1 MSIAIVTCRA
11 QLGLHAPL
19 VQVEVSLGSGLPAF
33 SIVGLPATV
42 VKESRDRVRAAL
54 VNSNFEFPAG
64 RVTVNLSPAD
74 IPKRGG
80 RFDLPIALGILLASE
95 QIKLH
100 PTQGHD
106 PGEIEFYG
114 ELGLSGEL
122 KSVPGMLLAAAH
134 AARAGHQIVVP
145 QANAEEVR
153 VLLVG
158 AARDQEVSR
167 GGGGAGVDGSD
178 DRGADGGRGRG
189 ANSGDRGA
197 DIGHN
202 RSAGGNSG
210 AGSGRDRSAGG
221 DSGGHQHGAAGG
233 RAGGDVHIGVV
244 AATSGRARRSGPI
257 MYPADHLL
265 SVCAHLDGSVPLP
278 ILAPP
283 LPHTVRWVSDAA
295 LDLSDVR
302 GQVQAK
308 RALAVAAAGGHSLL
322 MIGPPGAGKSM
333 LAMRLPSLLPPMTE
347 AESLEVAAIASV
359 SGTGFHAGN
368 FGRRPVRTPHH
379 TASAVALVGGGSR
392 ARPGEISLAHHGVLF
407 LDELLEYDR
416 RALEAL
422 REPLE
427 SGVVSIA
434 RATYHTQYPAQFQ
447 LVAAMNPC
455 PCGRY
460 GDPLGDCR
468 CTLPQIAQY
477 RARVS
482 APLLERFDIHLEVP
496 RVDFG
501 EFEESALPAE
511 NTAAVVARV
520 SRARE
525 IQLARQG
532 KCNARLTDAQI
543 DRICSPD
550 KAGRALLDRAMQAF
564 GFSAR
569 SRQRILKLAR
579 TIADLSGDATVGE
592 SQVSEAVMYRSFDR
606 RQPPP

>member
-64 RVTVNLSPAD
+64 RITVNLSPAD

-80 RFDLPIALGILLASE
+80 RFDLPIAIGILLASE

-100 PTQGHD
+100 PMQGHD
-106 PGEIEFYG
+106 AGEIEFYG

-134 AARAGHQIVVP
+134 AARAGHEIVVP

-158 AARDQEVSR
+158 AARGEGDASE
-167 GGGGAGVDGSD
+167 GG
-178 DRGADGGRGRG
+178 GADGGAGAGGADDGVGSGRGRG
-189 ANSGDRGA
+189 
-197 DIGHN
+197 
-202 RSAGGNSG
+202 
-210 AGSGRDRSAGG
+210 
-221 DSGGHQHGAAGG
+221 GG
-233 RAGGDVHIGVV
+233 RGGVV
-244 AATSGRARRSGPI
+244 TASRGQGRRVGPT
-257 MYPADHLL
+257 MYAADHLL
-265 SVCAHLDGSVPLP
+265 AVCAHLNGSAPLP
-278 ILAPP
+278 ILPPP
-283 LPHTVRWVSDAA
+283 LPQTVRWISDAA

-302 GQVQAK
+302 GQLQAK
-308 RALAVAAAGGHSLL
+308 RALMVAAAGGHSLL
-322 MIGPPGAGKSM
+322 MMGPPGAGKSM
-333 LAMRLPSLLPPMTE
+333 LAMRLPSLLPPMTD

-359 SGTGFHAGN
+359 SGTGFLAGN

-427 SGVVSIA
+427 SGVVAIA

-447 LVAAMNPC
+447 LIAAMNPC

-496 RVDFG
+496 RVDLG
-501 EFEESALPAE
+501 DFEESALPTE
-511 NTAAVVARV
+511 NSAAVVARV
-520 SRARE
+520 TRARE
-525 IQLARQG
+525 IQLTRQG

-550 KAGRALLDRAMQAF
+550 NAGRALLDRAMKAF

-569 SRQRILKLAR
+569 ARQRILKLAR
-579 TIADLSGDATVGE
+579 TIADLSNDAAVGASHVGE
-592 SQVSEAVMYRSFDR
+592 AVTYRSFDR
-606 RQPPP
+606 RPPPS

>member
-11 QLGLHAPL
+11 QLGLYAPL
-19 VQVEVSLGSGLPAF
+19 VHVEVSLGSGLPAF

-42 VKESRDRVRAAL
+42 VKESKDRVRAAI

-64 RVTVNLSPAD
+64 RITVNLSPAD

-95 QIKLH
+95 QIRLDAAYAL
-100 PTQGHD
+100 D
-106 PGEIEFYG
+106 PERLEFYG

-134 AARAGHQIVVP
+134 AARVGHEVVVP
-145 QANAEEVR
+145 QANAEEVG
-153 VLLVG
+153 VLLTV
-158 AARDQEVSR
+158 
-167 GGGGAGVDGSD
+167 
-178 DRGADGGRGRG
+178 
-189 ANSGDRGA
+189 
-197 DIGHN
+197 
-202 RSAGGNSG
+202 
-210 AGSGRDRSAGG
+210 
-221 DSGGHQHGAAGG
+221 AAGP
-233 RAGGDVHIGVV
+233 AGPTIR
-244 AATSGRARRSGPI
+244 T
-257 MYPADHLL
+257 ADHLL
-265 SVCAHLDGSVPLP
+265 DVCAHLDGSSPLP
-278 ILAPP
+278 DLPPP
-283 LPHTVRWVSDAA
+283 LPPAAHRIADAA

-302 GQVQAK
+302 GQLQAK

-322 MIGPPGAGKSM
+322 MRGPPGAGKTM
-333 LAMRLPSLLPPMTE
+333 LAMRLPSLLPPLTDAE
-347 AESLEVAAIASV
+347 ALEVAAIASV
-359 SGTGFHAGN
+359 SGMDFKGGN

-455 PCGRY
+455 PCGRD

-468 CTLPQIAQY
+468 CTPGQIAQY
-477 RARVS
+477 LGRVS

-496 RVDFG
+496 RVDLG
-501 EFEESALPAE
+501 DFEESARPVE
-511 NTAAVVARV
+511 SSAAVVARV
-520 SRARE
+520 TRARG
-525 IQLARQG
+525 IQIARQG
-532 KCNARLTDAQI
+532 KCNARLLDAQI
-543 DRICSPD
+543 DRLCSPD
-550 KAGRALLDRAMQAF
+550 KAGRVLLDRAITAL
-564 GFSAR
+564 GLSAR

-579 TIADLSGDATVGE
+579 TIADLNGDAEV
-592 SQVSEAVMYRSFDR
+592 SAVHVSEAVTYRAFDR
-606 RQPPP
+606 RCTPGSPSPPAPKQRGLGKGQSAI

>member
-1 MSIAIVTCRA
+1 
-11 QLGLHAPL
+11 
-19 VQVEVSLGSGLPAF
+19 
-33 SIVGLPATV
+33 
-42 VKESRDRVRAAL
+42 
-54 VNSNFEFPAG
+54 
-64 RVTVNLSPAD
+64 
-74 IPKRGG
+74 
-80 RFDLPIALGILLASE
+80 
-95 QIKLH
+95 
-100 PTQGHD
+100 
-106 PGEIEFYG
+106 
-114 ELGLSGEL
+114 
-122 KSVPGMLLAAAH
+122 
-134 AARAGHQIVVP
+134 
-145 QANAEEVR
+145 
-153 VLLVG
+153 
-158 AARDQEVSR
+158 
-167 GGGGAGVDGSD
+167 
-178 DRGADGGRGRG
+178 
-189 ANSGDRGA
+189 
-197 DIGHN
+197 
-202 RSAGGNSG
+202 
-210 AGSGRDRSAGG
+210 
-221 DSGGHQHGAAGG
+221 
-233 RAGGDVHIGVV
+233 
-244 AATSGRARRSGPI
+244 
-257 MYPADHLL
+257 
-265 SVCAHLDGSVPLP
+265 
-278 ILAPP
+278 
-283 LPHTVRWVSDAA
+283 
-295 LDLSDVR
+295 
-302 GQVQAK
+302 
-308 RALAVAAAGGHSLL
+308 
-322 MIGPPGAGKSM
+322 M

-496 RVDFG
+496 RVDLG
-501 EFEESALPAE
+501 DFEESALPTE
-511 NTAAVVARV
+511 NSAAVVARV
-520 SRARE
+520 TRARE
-525 IQLARQG
+525 IQLTRQG

-550 KAGRALLDRAMQAF
+550 KAGRALLDLAMKTF

-569 SRQRILKLAR
+569 ARQRILKLAR
-579 TIADLSGDATVGE
+579 TIADLSGDPTMAAPHIG
-592 SQVSEAVMYRSFDR
+592 EAVTYRSFDR
-606 RQPPP
+606 RPPPT

>member
-64 RVTVNLSPAD
+64 RITVNLSPAD

-134 AARAGHQIVVP
+134 AARAGHEIVVP
-145 QANAEEVR
+145 QANADEVR
-153 VLLVG
+153 ILLVG
-158 AARDQEVSR
+158 AGRVDGDLNGGGGAVGGASGDARAGGGDRDAGGSGGGGAAGGGAAGGAR
-167 GGGGAGVDGSD
+167 GGGGGDA
-178 DRGADGGRGRG
+178 RGR
-189 ANSGDRGA
+189 R
-197 DIGHN
+197 
-202 RSAGGNSG
+202 
-210 AGSGRDRSAGG
+210 GG
-221 DSGGHQHGAAGG
+221 DSAAGTGHG
-233 RAGGDVHIGVV
+233 RGGVGTGDGSGVV
-244 AATSGRARRSGPI
+244 AAPCSRARRAGPI
-257 MYPADHLL
+257 MYAADHLL
-265 SVCAHLDGSVPLP
+265 AVCAHLDGSVPLP

-283 LPHTVRWVSDAA
+283 LPHTVRWISDAA

-302 GQVQAK
+302 GQLQAK
-308 RALAVAAAGGHSLL
+308 RALTVAAAGGHSIL

-477 RARVS
+477 RGRVS

-501 EFEESALPAE
+501 EFDESALPTESSA
-511 NTAAVVARV
+511 TVAARV
-520 SRARE
+520 TRARE

-532 KCNARLTDAQI
+532 KCNARLSDAQI

-550 KAGRALLDRAMQAF
+550 KAGRELLDRAMKTF

-579 TIADLSGDATVGE
+579 TIADLRGDATVGA
-592 SQVSEAVMYRSFDR
+592 SHVGEAVTYRSFDR
-606 RQPPP
+606 RPPPG

>member
-54 VNSNFEFPAG
+54 LNSNFEFPAG
-64 RVTVNLSPAD
+64 RITVNLSPAD

-95 QIKLH
+95 QITLH
-100 PTQGHD
+100 PLQGHD

-134 AARAGHQIVVP
+134 AARAGHRIVVP
-145 QANAEEVR
+145 QANAEEAR

-158 AARDQEVSR
+158 AARANGDCSD
-167 GGGGAGVDGSD
+167 GGDAGVGGAG
-178 DRGADGGRGRG
+178 
-189 ANSGDRGA
+189 
-197 DIGHN
+197 
-202 RSAGGNSG
+202 
-210 AGSGRDRSAGG
+210 DRSAGG
-221 DSGGHQHGAAGG
+221 RSAGGSAGVGGAAGG
-233 RAGGDVHIGVV
+233 EERGAVSGVV
-244 AATSGRARRSGPI
+244 AASRSSKRRTGPI
-257 MYPADHLL
+257 IYAADHLL
-265 SVCAHLDGSVPLP
+265 AVCAHLNGSVPLP
-278 ILAPP
+278 VLQPP
-283 LPHTVRWVSDAA
+283 LPHTVRWISDAA

-302 GQVQAK
+302 GQLQAK

-322 MIGPPGAGKSM
+322 MMGPPGAGKSM

-359 SGTGFHAGN
+359 SGTAFNVGN

-447 LVAAMNPC
+447 LIAAMNPC
-455 PCGRY
+455 PCGRH
-460 GDPLGDCR
+460 GDPRGDCR

-482 APLLERFDIHLEVP
+482 APLLERFDIHLDVP
-496 RVDFG
+496 RVDLG
-501 EFEESALPAE
+501 EFEESALPTE
-511 NTAAVVARV
+511 SSAAVAARV
-520 SRARE
+520 TRARE
-525 IQLARQG
+525 IQIARQG
-532 KCNARLTDAQI
+532 KCNARLSDAQI
-543 DRICSPD
+543 DRICAPD
-550 KAGRALLDRAMQAF
+550 KAGRELLDRAMKTF
-564 GFSAR
+564 DFSAR
-569 SRQRILKLAR
+569 TRQRILKLAR
-579 TIADLSGDATVGE
+579 TIADLSNDATVGA
-592 SQVSEAVMYRSFDR
+592 SHMGEAVTYRSFDR
-606 RQPPP
+606 RSPPAPPPSPA

>member
-1 MSIAIVTCRA
+1 
-11 QLGLHAPL
+11 
-19 VQVEVSLGSGLPAF
+19 
-33 SIVGLPATV
+33 
-42 VKESRDRVRAAL
+42 
-54 VNSNFEFPAG
+54 
-64 RVTVNLSPAD
+64 
-74 IPKRGG
+74 
-80 RFDLPIALGILLASE
+80 
-95 QIKLH
+95 
-100 PTQGHD
+100 
-106 PGEIEFYG
+106 
-114 ELGLSGEL
+114 
-122 KSVPGMLLAAAH
+122 
-134 AARAGHQIVVP
+134 
-145 QANAEEVR
+145 
-153 VLLVG
+153 
-158 AARDQEVSR
+158 
-167 GGGGAGVDGSD
+167 
-178 DRGADGGRGRG
+178 
-189 ANSGDRGA
+189 
-197 DIGHN
+197 
-202 RSAGGNSG
+202 
-210 AGSGRDRSAGG
+210 
-221 DSGGHQHGAAGG
+221 
-233 RAGGDVHIGVV
+233 
-244 AATSGRARRSGPI
+244 
-257 MYPADHLL
+257 MYAADHLL
-265 SVCAHLDGSVPLP
+265 AVCAHLDGSVPLP
-278 ILAPP
+278 ILPPP
-283 LPHTVRWVSDAA
+283 LPQTARWISDAA

-302 GQVQAK
+302 GQLQAK

-322 MIGPPGAGKSM
+322 MMGPPGAGKSM

-359 SGTGFHAGN
+359 SGTGFQAGN

-496 RVDFG
+496 RVDLG
-501 EFEESALPAE
+501 EFAESALPTE
-511 NTAAVVARV
+511 NSAAVVARV
-520 SRARE
+520 TRARE
-525 IQLARQG
+525 IQLTRQG
-532 KCNARLTDAQI
+532 RCNARLTDAQI

-550 KAGRALLDRAMQAF
+550 TAGRALLDRAMKAF

-569 SRQRILKLAR
+569 ARQRILKLAR
-579 TIADLSGDATVGE
+579 TIADLSNDATVGA
-592 SQVSEAVMYRSFDR
+592 SHVGEAVTYRSFDR
-606 RQPPP
+606 RPPPS

>member
-33 SIVGLPATV
+33 NIVGLPATV

-54 VNSNFEFPAG
+54 MNSNFEFPAG
-64 RVTVNLSPAD
+64 RITVNLSPAD

-95 QIKLH
+95 QIKLD
-100 PTQGHD
+100 PLQGHD

-134 AARAGHQIVVP
+134 AARAGHEIVVP

-158 AARDQEVSR
+158 APRAHSSE
-167 GGGGAGVDGSD
+167 GSD
-178 DRGADGGRGRG
+178 TAGDLGRDERAARCEVGAV
-189 ANSGDRGA
+189 A
-197 DIGHN
+197 H
-202 RSAGGNSG
+202 SG
-210 AGSGRDRSAGG
+210 A
-221 DSGGHQHGAAGG
+221 
-233 RAGGDVHIGVV
+233 V
-244 AATSGRARRSGPI
+244 AATRGRSGRAGPI
-257 MYPADHLL
+257 MYAADHLL
-265 SVCAHLDGSVPLP
+265 AVCAHLDGTAPLP
-278 ILAPP
+278 VLPP
-283 LPHTVRWVSDAA
+283 PVPHTVRWISDGA

-302 GQVQAK
+302 GQTQAK

-359 SGTGFHAGN
+359 SGTGFNAGH

-379 TASAVALVGGGSR
+379 TTSAVALVGGGSR

-482 APLLERFDIHLEVP
+482 APLMERFDIHLEVP
-496 RVDFG
+496 RVELSD
-501 EFEESALPAE
+501 FEEARLPSESSASIA
-511 NTAAVVARV
+511 ARV
-520 SRARE
+520 TRARE

-532 KCNARLTDAQI
+532 RCNARLVDAQI

-550 KAGRALLDRAMQAF
+550 KAGRALLDRAMKTF

-569 SRQRILKLAR
+569 ARQRILKLAR
-579 TIADLSGDATVGE
+579 TIADLNGDATVGV
-592 SQVSEAVMYRSFDR
+592 SHVSEAVTYRSLDR
-606 RQPPP
+606 RPAG

>member
-33 SIVGLPATV
+33 NIVGLPATV

-54 VNSNFEFPAG
+54 VNSKFEFPAG
-64 RVTVNLSPAD
+64 RITVNLSPAD
-74 IPKRGG
+74 LPKRGG

-100 PTQGHD
+100 PMQGHD

-134 AARAGHQIVVP
+134 AARAGHGIVVP
-145 QANAEEVR
+145 QPNAAEVR

-158 AARDQEVSR
+158 AARGEGDASERVS
-167 GGGGAGVDGSD
+167 
-178 DRGADGGRGRG
+178 
-189 ANSGDRGA
+189 
-197 DIGHN
+197 
-202 RSAGGNSG
+202 
-210 AGSGRDRSAGG
+210 
-221 DSGGHQHGAAGG
+221 
-233 RAGGDVHIGVV
+233 
-244 AATSGRARRSGPI
+244 PI
-257 MYPADHLL
+257 MYAADHLL
-265 SVCAHLDGSVPLP
+265 AVCAHLDGSVPLP
-278 ILAPP
+278 ILPPP
-283 LPHTVRWVSDAA
+283 LPQTVRWISDAA

-302 GQVQAK
+302 GQLQAK

-322 MIGPPGAGKSM
+322 MMGPPGAGKSM
-333 LAMRLPSLLPPMTE
+333 LAMRLPTLLPPMTE

-359 SGTGFHAGN
+359 SGTGFQAGN

-496 RVDFG
+496 RVDLG
-501 EFEESALPAE
+501 EFAESALPSE
-511 NTAAVVARV
+511 SSAAVVARV
-520 SRARE
+520 TRARE
-525 IQLARQG
+525 IQLTRQG
-532 KCNARLTDAQI
+532 MCNARLTDAQI

-550 KAGRALLDRAMQAF
+550 NAGRALLDRAMKAF

-569 SRQRILKLAR
+569 ARQRILKLAR
-579 TIADLSGDATVGE
+579 TIADLSNDATVGA
-592 SQVSEAVMYRSFDR
+592 SHVGEAVTYRSFDR
-606 RQPPP
+606 RPPPS

>member
-19 VQVEVSLGSGLPAF
+19 VHVEVSLGSGLPVF
-33 SIVGLPATV
+33 GIVGLPATV
-42 VKESRDRVRAAL
+42 VKESKDRVRAAI

-64 RVTVNLSPAD
+64 RITVNLSPAD

-100 PTQGHD
+100 PLQGHD

-134 AARAGHQIVVP
+134 AARAGHAIVVP
-145 QANAEEVR
+145 RANAEEVR

-158 AARDQEVSR
+158 LAGGDAGAVST
-167 GGGGAGVDGSD
+167 
-178 DRGADGGRGRG
+178 GRGRC
-189 ANSGDRGA
+189 A
-197 DIGHN
+197 
-202 RSAGGNSG
+202 
-210 AGSGRDRSAGG
+210 
-221 DSGGHQHGAAGG
+221 
-233 RAGGDVHIGVV
+233 
-244 AATSGRARRSGPI
+244 GPI
-257 MYPADHLL
+257 MYAADHLL
-265 SVCAHLDGSVPLP
+265 AVCAHLDGRVPLP
-278 ILAPP
+278 ILPPP
-283 LPHTVRWVSDAA
+283 LPNTVRWISDAA

-302 GQVQAK
+302 GQLQAK
-308 RALAVAAAGGHSLL
+308 RALTVAAAGGHSLL
-322 MIGPPGAGKSM
+322 MMGPPGAGKSM

-359 SGTGFHAGN
+359 SGTGFNAGN

-482 APLLERFDIHLEVP
+482 SPLLERFDIHLEVP
-496 RVDFG
+496 RVELSD
-501 EFEESALPAE
+501 FEEAKLPCESSASI
-511 NTAAVVARV
+511 AVRV
-520 SRARE
+520 TRARE

-532 KCNARLTDAQI
+532 KCNARLVDAQI

-550 KAGRALLDRAMQAF
+550 KAGRALLDRAMKTF

-569 SRQRILKLAR
+569 ARQRILKLAR
-579 TIADLSGDATVGE
+579 TIADLNGDATVGA
-592 SQVSEAVMYRSFDR
+592 SHVSEAVTYRSFDR
-606 RQPPP
+606 RPPPS